1 MDTGV
6 DQCTI
11 GGPSWIVLNKTGE
24 EIQCN
29 RYLKGEKGFYGPTL
43 PVVSAATCAT
53 DQEGQPFLLIV
64 HQACYYNES
73 TQDESLCLPFQ
84 AEQHGVTF
92 DLTPNDRS
100 NANEQQCTQKMNIE
114 NT

>member
-1 MDTGV
+1 MDTGA

-29 RYLKGEKGFYGPTL
+29 GYLKGEKGFYGPTL

-64 HQACYYNES
+64 HQACYYND
-73 TQDESLCLPFQ
+73 T
-84 AEQHGVTF
+84 A
-92 DLTPNDRS
+92 NDMSFKKKTEEKLRTYL
-100 NANEQQCTQKMNIE
+100 ELFRTKI
-114 NT
+114 